1 MSNTRIERDSMGEL
15 QVPAE
20 ALYGAQT
27 QRAVNNF
34 PISHLRMPAQ
44 FIRALILAKA
54 AAAKA
59 NVELKQLSEAQGK
72 AIVDAAQGLL
82 EGDFMQHFPVDIF
95 QTGSGTSS
103 NMNANEVIATLASRL
118 LGEPVNPNDHVNCGQ
133 SSNDIIP
140 TTIHVSAA
148 LVLHEQTLP
157 ALLHLVQVVEH
168 KAEEVHRFVKT
179 GRTHLMD
186 AMPVRMS
193 QVLNGWA
200 QQLKANIGHLQDL
213 LPSLQALAQGGTA
226 VGTGINAHPEF
237 AARFSQQLSSLTH
250 VQFTPGK
257 NLFALIGSQD
267 TAVAVSGQLKTTAV
281 SLMKIAND
289 LRWMNSGPL
298 AGLGEIELEGLQPG
312 SSIMPGKVNPVIPEA
327 TAMVAAQVIGNDTVI
342 TIAGLIV
349 GLVQADQGRVLI
361 DDLDVSHQPM
371 HGRAQAGIGYLPQ
384 EASIFRKLSVS
395 DNIMAILETRKELD
409 RAGRKKELESLLQE
423 FHINHIRD
431 NLGMSLS
438 GGERRRVEIA
448 RALATAPKFILLD
461 EPFAGVD
468 PISVGDIKQIIHHLK
483 AKGIGVLI
491 TDHNVRET
499 LDICETAYIVNDGQL
514 IAEGDSATILANEL
528 VKEVYLG
535 HEFRL

>member
-15 QVPAE
+15 QVPMG

-27 QRAVNNF
+27 QRAVDNF
-34 PISHLRMPAQ
+34 PVSGQRMPAQ

-54 AAAKA
+54 AAARA
-59 NVELKQLSEAQGK
+59 NVELEQISAAQGK

-82 EGDFMQHFPVDIF
+82 EGNFMEHFPVDIF

-140 TTIHVSAA
+140 TSIHVSAA
-148 LVLHEQTLP
+148 LALHEQLLP
-157 ALLHLVQVVEH
+157 ALMHLVQVIER
-168 KAEEVHRFVKT
+168 KAEQVHPFIKT

-186 AMPVRMS
+186 AMPVRLS
-193 QVLNGWA
+193 QVLEGWA
-200 QQLKANIGHLQDL
+200 QQLKANVEHLQAL
-213 LPSLQALAQGGTA
+213 LPSLQSLAQGGTA
-226 VGTGINAHPEF
+226 VGTGVNAHPRF
-237 AARFSQQLSSLTH
+237 AELFSQQLTQLTQ
-250 VQFTPGK
+250 VQFTPDK

-342 TIAGLIV
+342 TVAGQSGNFELNVMLPIIAQNLLNSIALMSTV
-349 GLVQADQGRVLI
+349 SRLLADKAIATFKVNEARLKEALSRNPILVTALNPIIGYQKAAEIAKKAYQQGRPVI
-361 DDLDVSHQPM
+361 DVALEHTDLS
-371 HGRAQAGIGYLPQ
+371 R
-384 EASIFRKLSVS
+384 S
-395 DNIMAILETRKELD
+395 
-409 RAGRKKELESLLQE
+409 ELE
-423 FHINHIRD
+423 
-431 NLGMSLS
+431 
-438 GGERRRVEIA
+438 V
-448 RALATAPKFILLD
+448 LLD
-461 EPFAGVD
+461 PEKLTAG
-468 PISVGDIKQIIHHLK
+468 
-483 AKGIGVLI
+483 GV
-491 TDHNVRET
+491 
-499 LDICETAYIVNDGQL
+499 
-514 IAEGDSATILANEL
+514 
-528 VKEVYLG
+528 
-535 HEFRL
+535 

>member
-15 QVPAE
+15 LVPAE

-34 PISHLRMPAQ
+34 PISQQRMPTQ
-44 FIRALILAKA
+44 FIRALLLAKA

-59 NVELKQLSEAQGK
+59 NIELKQLEQARGE
-72 AIVDAAQGLL
+72 AIVKAVEQLLAA
-82 EGDFMQHFPVDIF
+82 DFMQHFPVDIF

-103 NMNANEVIATLASRL
+103 NMNANEVIATLASRV
-118 LGEPVNPNDHVNCGQ
+118 LGDTVNPNDHVNCGQ

-148 LVLHEQTLP
+148 LALHEQLLP
-157 ALLHLVQVVEH
+157 ALQHLVKVIDA
-168 KAEEVHRFVKT
+168 KAEQVHPFIKT

-193 QVLNGWA
+193 QVLGGWSA
-200 QQLKANIGHLQDL
+200 QVKAAIAHLQAT

-237 AARFSQQLSSLTH
+237 AARFSQQLTALTG
-250 VQFTPGK
+250 VEFVPGH

-281 SLMKIAND
+281 ALMKIAND

-327 TAMVAAQVIGNDTVI
+327 TAMVAAQVIGNDAAIAVAGQSGNFELNVMLPIIAQNLLSSIELMANASRLLADKAIASFTVNEPKLKEALARNPI
-342 TIAGLIV
+342 LVTALNPIIGYQKAAEIAKT
-349 GLVQADQGRVLI
+349 AYKQGRPII
-361 DDLDVSHQPM
+361 DVALENTDLPRSQ
-371 HGRAQAGIGYLPQ
+371 L
-384 EASIFRKLSVS
+384 EA
-395 DNIMAILETRKELD
+395 
-409 RAGRKKELESLLQE
+409 
-423 FHINHIRD
+423 
-431 NLGMSLS
+431 
-438 GGERRRVEIA
+438 
-448 RALATAPKFILLD
+448 LLD
-461 EPFAGVD
+461 PEKLTAG
-468 PISVGDIKQIIHHLK
+468 
-483 AKGIGVLI
+483 GI
-491 TDHNVRET
+491 
-499 LDICETAYIVNDGQL
+499 
-514 IAEGDSATILANEL
+514 
-528 VKEVYLG
+528 
-535 HEFRL
+535 